1 MRRNVLF
8 SSKSRQMQGLV
19 CSHGLRVEVEQLTT
33 MPFPAEPI
41 TQTTGVLASM
51 LDCSPQFACRSE
63 R

>member
-19 CSHGLRVEVEQLTT
+19 CLHGLRVEVEQLTT
-33 MPFPAEPI
+33 TPFPVEPI

-51 LDCSPQFACRSE
+51 LD
-63 R
+63 